1 MLLRK
6 HVPIFCSSCFFV
18 DSTSCSLLLAHRIE
32 EELSEISIPSI
43 QPSPIFLTFC
53 FSETNCVSFSLVSA
67 AEWERADVVEETR
80 SNLCRG
86 CFFSPNYYITHTFL
100 MEFNFRFLWIL
111 SILSLSLYH
120 CLDIK
125 RCRLDQYSASWFWR
139 QRIPGWQKI
148 STANLRPMLVE
159 REVRDQ
165 KGLIR
170 LMGIWVASSCP
181 SR

>member
-1 MLLRK
+1 MLGENMKKVRGDRCCWESTFQSFAAA
-6 HVPIFCSSCFFV
+6 VFSS
-18 DSTSCSLLLAHRIE
+18 TRLLAHYY
-32 EELSEISIPSI
+32 
-43 QPSPIFLTFC
+43 IFLTFC

-170 LMGIWVASSCP
+170 LMGIWVVSSCP